1 MKSLT
6 KNLFEEYR
14 NYRSSQLTLD
24 QFKVLLRLFPSLLV
38 CLSDGKF
45 DEEERKGMRQNMLTH
60 LTGLESKVGEDV
72 LKVITLL
79 SIEMD
84 YLAAHFIQWKEA
96 FLSAVRYELMKNPDD
111 KEYIFE
117 SLYLFANIHNGICI
131 QEQLQIDE
139 LVNHLSLVS

>member
-45 DEEERKGMRQNMLTH
+45 DEEERKGMRQNMLTQ
-60 LTGLESKVGEDV
+60 LTDLESKVGEDV

-96 FLSAVRYELMKNPDD
+96 FLSAVLYELMKNPDD